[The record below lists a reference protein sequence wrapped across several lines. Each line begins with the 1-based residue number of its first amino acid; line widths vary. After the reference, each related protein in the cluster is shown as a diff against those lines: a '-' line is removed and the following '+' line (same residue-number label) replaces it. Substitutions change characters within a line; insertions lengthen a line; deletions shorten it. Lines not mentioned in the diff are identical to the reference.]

1 MEPWPTLPCRL
12 GQQPSLLSSSSE
24 LLPSAIALLRDPA
37 FSASLTLSCS
47 GRCWQILMPSSV
59 PLFLNWHL
67 SLRETFLAF
76 WYDPFT
82 FRRCILAGIFHDLPL
97 CPVLLPPPRY
107 FPHLLPLPSP
117 GPGLFSCLALFSFGT
132 AHAHSGSTVRL
143 ETGHLW
149 LMGPLALR
157 VLSLLPH

>member
-1 MEPWPTLPCRL
+1 MEPWPRLPFRL

-47 GRCWQILMPSSV
+47 GGCWQILMHSSV
-59 PLFLNWHL
+59 PLFLHWHL

-82 FRRCILAGIFHDLPL
+82 LRRCILAGIFYDLPL
-97 CPVLLPPPRY
+97 CPVLLPPRRY
-107 FPHLLPLPSP
+107 FPHFLCLLQDLDFSPAQPS
-117 GPGLFSCLALFSFGT
+117 SA
-132 AHAHSGSTVRL
+132 SGQHMLILGVQFAWRQDTC
-143 ETGHLW
+143 GCW
-149 LMGPLALR
+149 AP
-157 VLSLLPH
+157 